1 MTQKSNQKPPNLNEW
16 AYSSIKKRILDNEM
30 KPGSQLN
37 IEELSKELNISRTPI
52 REALL
57 RLRQKGL
64 VVSFSNVGFFV
75 CGITRDDL
83 RDIFE
88 LRQLIEAYTVVK
100 FIAKCSEAEVQALSS
115 ICEQCVSA
123 AEAGNV
129 KAFNNYDIQLH
140 NMLIDRLGNKKIRA
154 AYDNAADLLHR
165 LRGYALKSPENITQS
180 LIEHEKI
187 MSAIK
192 NRDPIAGK
200 LAMENHISNIHD
212 RLEKL
217 VEFEDDKDEM
227 LKVAR

>member
-1 MTQKSNQKPPNLNEW
+1 MTQQSNQRPLNLNEW
-16 AYSSIKKRILDNEM
+16 AYRSIKKRILDNEF

-57 RLRQKGL
+57 RLKQKGF

-83 RDIFE
+83 KDIFE

-100 FIAKCSEAEVQALSS
+100 FIAKCSDEEVQELFN
-115 ICEQCVSA
+115 IHEQCIEA

-129 KAFNNYDIQLH
+129 KSFNNYDVQLH
-140 NMLIDRLGNKKIRA
+140 NMLINCLGNKKMRA

-165 LRGYALKSPENITQS
+165 LRVYALKSPENIKQT
-180 LIEHEKI
+180 LVEHEKI

-192 NRDPIAGK
+192 SRDSVAGK
-200 LAMENHISNIHD
+200 LAMEEHISNIHD
-212 RLEKL
+212 RLERL
-217 VEFEDDKDEM
+217 VEFEGDEDE
-227 LKVAR
+227 LLQIAK